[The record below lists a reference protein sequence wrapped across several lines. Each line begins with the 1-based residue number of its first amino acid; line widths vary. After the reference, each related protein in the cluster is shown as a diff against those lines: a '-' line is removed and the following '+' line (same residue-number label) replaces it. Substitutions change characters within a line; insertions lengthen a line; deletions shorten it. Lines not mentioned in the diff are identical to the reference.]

1 MTRERFL
8 VLRRHVLSCSLP
20 PCGGGLGRGVAA
32 SSVFVAYPPPER
44 FARRQGFALA
54 FLKTAAE
61 SRLVLPHKGGGSEK
75 SFESGHHGFHFRKFE
90 IRASPKRWLFSG

>member
-1 MTRERFL
+1 MTRECFL

-44 FARRQGFALA
+44 FAHSQGFALA
-54 FLKTAAE
+54 FFKTAAE
-61 SRLVLPHKGGGSEK
+61 SGLMLPHKGGGNK
-75 SFESGHHGFHFRKFE
+75 NGC
-90 IRASPKRWLFSG
+90 PL